1 MSCPLFFS
9 LCNRESVARLI
20 RATNHAESSLKVL
33 IDLFQKVAGSKD
45 SVLGRGPQS
54 AKSPLTSEEFL
65 FLLLFL
71 LDKGE
76 KEELNLCSSFI
87 L

>member
-1 MSCPLFFS
+1 MCFS
-9 LCNRESVARLI
+9 GITEFPNDFDFPRR
-20 RATNHAESSLKVL
+20 KVL

-54 AKSPLTSEEFL
+54 AKSPLTSKEIL
-65 FLLLFL
+65 FLLLCSYAVTAL

-76 KEELNLCSSFI
+76 KEELYLR
-87 L
+87 